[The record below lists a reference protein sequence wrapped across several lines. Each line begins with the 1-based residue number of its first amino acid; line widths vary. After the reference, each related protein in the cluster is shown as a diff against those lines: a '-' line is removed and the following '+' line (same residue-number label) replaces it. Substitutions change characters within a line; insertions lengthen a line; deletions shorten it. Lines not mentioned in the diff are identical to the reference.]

1 MLSSHH
7 TCYPTS
13 SASLICP
20 FLSILSL
27 TAQSHTLITS
37 FLEPHNSPQL
47 QFRSSPFTSKRPYI
61 VLQNEPYYYRAMS
74 HHSNPLSLTLLAG
87 EERLQDPFHLAQTYI
102 LALSSLVSMC
112 TLLKKKKSQKTAA
125 HNFMLLFMTSLLLLF
140 LLKSCLPPWPTSKV
154 TSSKKPLAISSCQS
168 LIFPIQGTSGIYYV
182 HLIISNT
189 FLVEAGWHKG

>member
-20 FLSILSL
+20 FLSILSV

-47 QFRSSPFTSKRPYI
+47 EFRSSPFTSKRPYI

-112 TLLKKKKSQKTAA
+112 TLLKKKSHRKLLHTTSCFYSWPPSFSSSYWNPAYPHGPLQKWPPPRSLWLSAPA
-125 HNFMLLFMTSLLLLF
+125 KAWSSLFRAPVAFTMYIL
-140 LLKSCLPPWPTSKV
+140 
-154 TSSKKPLAISSCQS
+154 
-168 LIFPIQGTSGIYYV
+168 
-182 HLIISNT
+182 
-189 FLVEAGWHKG
+189 